1 MADEPAWK
9 ATLITGAVSR
19 RKQLEHEIRLMNMRS
34 IELMAPEERE
44 EFYRQRAAFFQEMDA
59 HDDPEPNSESMTA

>member
-19 RKQLEHEIRLMNMRS
+19 RKQLEHDIRLINMRS
-34 IELMAPEERE
+34 IDLMAPEERE
-44 EFYRQRAAFFQEMDA
+44 EFYRQRAALFQEMDA
-59 HDDPEPNSESMTA
+59 HVEPEPNPESRTA